1 MCGSED
7 ETTFKNTTI
16 TIEQHAQETLTD
28 NLSNVIYKLNL
39 GVNSHWKL
47 EKN

>member
-39 GVNSHWKL
+39 GVNSH
-47 EKN
+47 